1 MKKNVASTPPNSLD
15 PNFCKVHKQP
25 FTLYCEIDAIIICDK
40 CKNSHNNGHKLH
52 DLGSALPLIIKK
64 NIQLRL

>member
-25 FTLYCEIDAIIICDK
+25 FTLYCEIDAIIICDFRIF
-40 CKNSHNNGHKLH
+40 KNK
-52 DLGSALPLIIKK
+52 II
-64 NIQLRL
+64 ILRFL